1 MSGILAFFVPEHIND
16 RVAAQIGL
24 FTVYICEHYAEE
36 IVVDHGKY
44 LSARDDANSRE
55 IAVEAG
61 QVRGQDTPLAAQL
74 SVAAYDTAASPQAT
88 ASLLES
94 SGSPS
99 AFSPDGTAVAAGTA
113 DASVLVWN
121 LATRSLTAT
130 LPHPQ
135 PVTSLAW
142 DGNRGW
148 PRATRTG
155 PCRCGRCPRP
165 VLLTGNAPSGVAYSP
180 DGKTLAAGGQD
191 VQLWDAV
198 RRPPHA
204 DRDAPAACW
213 HYHQRHHVLP
223 GRGPD
228 RGRPQRRHGV
238 AAERQHPGPDWPSVP
253 GDGHGERRVRGVQPG

>member
-61 QVRGQDTPLAAQL
+61 QVRGQDAPLAAQL
-74 SVAAYDTAASPQAT
+74 SVAAYDTAATPQAT

-121 LATRSLTAT
+121 LATRSLTAA

-135 PVTSLAW
+135 PVTSLA
-142 DGNRGW
+142 
-148 PRATRTG
+148 
-155 PCRCGRCPRP
+155 
-165 VLLTGNAPSGVAYSP
+165 
-180 DGKTLAAGGQD
+180 
-191 VQLWDAV
+191 
-198 RRPPHA
+198 
-204 DRDAPAACW
+204 
-213 HYHQRHHVLP
+213 
-223 GRGPD
+223 
-228 RGRPQRRHGV
+228 
-238 AAERQHPGPDWPSVP
+238 
-253 GDGHGERRVRGVQPG
+253 